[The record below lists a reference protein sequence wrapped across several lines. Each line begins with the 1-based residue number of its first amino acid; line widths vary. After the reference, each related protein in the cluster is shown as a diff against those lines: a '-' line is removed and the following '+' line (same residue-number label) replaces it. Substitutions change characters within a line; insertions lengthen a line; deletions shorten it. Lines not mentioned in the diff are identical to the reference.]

1 MSRLAILL
9 GAGNAALAI
18 VFGAFAAHAL
28 HDSLSE
34 KMLSIFQT
42 GVDYHLY
49 HGLGLIIVGL
59 LIKLHP
65 GRRLLSFSISLML
78 FGIIL
83 FCGSLYLLS
92 ITGITWLGAITPFGG
107 IAFIASWT
115 LVFVAFLKN
124 NSIENN

>member
-1 MSRLAILL
+1 MFRLAILL

-28 HDSLSE
+28 DDSLSE